1 LSLAEFKEKILHLLR
16 EDEEF
21 RMAVAGLIGLDAILS
36 ELRKLREDFNK
47 FVELQ
52 EKRWEEEVKKWEEQA
67 KRWEEN
73 NKRWEEQA
81 KRWEEEARRWEENNK
96 RWEENNRRWEE
107 QAKWWEEQTKRWEEN
122 NRRWEENNR
131 RWEENNKRW
140 KEAYK
145 RFEVIERKLLE
156 HDKRFEAI
164 EKTLLNHTL
173 VLEDLVK
180 RVSRLELE
188 VGALSE
194 ITLTRYVW
202 DDLREEFKLRGEEV
216 VERVRNARV
225 NGHEVDLLVE
235 TNKNIY
241 IVEVKIKPTRKH
253 VDSLLRKS
261 KATMEKYGKPVVPI
275 LAGTMIG
282 NDVEEYAES
291 KNIKVYKY

>member
-1 LSLAEFKEKILHLLR
+1 LSLAEFKKKILHLLR

-67 KRWEEN
+67 KRWEES
-73 NKRWEEQA
+73 NKKWEEQA
-81 KRWEEEARRWEENNK
+81 KRWEENNKRWEENNK

-107 QAKWWEEQTKRWEEN
+107 EAK
-122 NRRWEENNR
+122 

-140 KEAYK
+140 EEAYK
-145 RFEVIERKLLE
+145 RFEAIERKLLE

-202 DDLREEFKLRGEEV
+202 DDLRGEFKLRGEEV

-225 NGHEVDLLVE
+225 NGYEVDLLVE

-261 KATMEKYGKPVVPI
+261 KATMERYGKPVVPI

-291 KNIKVYKY
+291 KDVKVYKY

>member
-1 LSLAEFKEKILHLLR
+1 MSLAEFKKKILHLLR

-21 RMAVAGLIGLDAILS
+21 RMAVAGLIGLDVILS

-52 EKRWEEEVKKWEEQA
+52 EKRWEEEARRWEENNKRWEENNRRWEEQVKRWEEQA

-81 KRWEEEARRWEENNK
+81 KRWEEEARRWEEQAKRWEENNK
-96 RWEENNRRWEE
+96 RWEENN
-107 QAKWWEEQTKRWEEN
+107 KRWE
-122 NRRWEENNR
+122 
-131 RWEENNKRW
+131 
-140 KEAYK
+140 EAYK
-145 RFEVIERKLLE
+145 RFEAIERKLLE

-291 KNIKVYKY
+291 KDIKVYKY